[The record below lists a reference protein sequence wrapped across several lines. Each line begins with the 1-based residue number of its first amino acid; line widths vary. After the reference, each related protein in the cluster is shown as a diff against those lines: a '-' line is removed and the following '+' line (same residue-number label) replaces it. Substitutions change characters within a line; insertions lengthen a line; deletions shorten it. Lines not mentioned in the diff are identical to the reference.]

1 MWLPHP
7 DLDHLLP
14 GRVSLYLQPRPNQG
28 ILNRCERWRLYSVAE
43 DSFGQPLKFVL
54 FHVPNAKL
62 MEVAAWVF

>member
-1 MWLPHP
+1 MASPLRSGSSSSWKSVT
-7 DLDHLLP
+7 
-14 GRVSLYLQPRPNQG
+14 VSPANQG
-28 ILNRCERWRLYSVAE
+28 ILSRCERWRLYSVAE